1 MPPQTPP
8 SFSPYRKWSLGLNLL
23 VSTFAVLALVLMI
36 NYLAARHYVRLPVSA
51 RGQTPLSPL
60 TERVLAGTTNEVRV
74 TIYFDKHGPLY
85 EPVWSLLKEYH
96 FRNPRI
102 AVEVVDCERDP
113 GAASLIKAKYKLSDS
128 KDRDLVIFD
137 CRGRTKYVYENE
149 LSELDIQ
156 SLIAGRSKEVR
167 RTHFK
172 GELLFTSAIFGVN
185 SSRSLKAYFLQ
196 GHEEHSPESEDGVV
210 GYSAFAGL
218 LKNNNIERAMLSLVG
233 TNEVPADCHLLIIAS
248 PQKALSSP
256 ELAKIDQYLK
266 NGGRLFAL
274 FSYLSVEKA
283 TGLERILL
291 DWGVEVGFNVV
302 TDLPN
307 SNLRDGGDIVSS
319 TIGSHA
325 IVKPLQT
332 PLDLIRPRSVR
343 KKPGTL
349 ANADAPNVNELVFTG
364 PEGMV
369 HTDIRNGL
377 VYARPA
383 TDLRTNVCLA
393 VAVEKGRIRGVTTE
407 RGTTRIVVVGDSLFL
422 GNQMIEKLGNRD
434 FAWLALNWL
443 LDRSELLA
451 IPPRPITE
459 YKLVMTQAETS
470 AVRWILLAGMP
481 GAVLLVGLL
490 VAVRRRK

>member
-1 MPPQTPP
+1 MPPQPPP

-36 NYLAARHYVRLPVSA
+36 NFLAARHYVRLPVSA

-74 TIYFDKHGPLY
+74 TIYFDKREPLY
-85 EPVWSLLKEYH
+85 EPVWSLLK
-96 FRNPRI
+96 
-102 AVEVVDCERDP
+102 
-113 GAASLIKAKYKLSDS
+113 AKYKLSES

-149 LSELDIQ
+149 LSELDLQ
-156 SLIAGRSKEVR
+156 PLIAGRSKEVR

-172 GELLFTSAIFGVN
+172 GELLFTSAIFAVT

-196 GHEEHSPESEDGVV
+196 GHGEHSPESEDGVV
-210 GYSAFAGL
+210 GYSAVAGL
-218 LKNNNIERAMLSLVG
+218 LKNNNIERGMLSFVG
-233 TNEVPADCHLLIIAS
+233 TNEVPADCHLLIIAA
-248 PQKALSSP
+248 PLKALSSP

-266 NGGRLFAL
+266 NGGRLLAL
-274 FSYLSVEKA
+274 FRSLSVEKE

-307 SNLRDGGDIVSS
+307 ANLRDGGDIVAS
-319 TIGSHA
+319 TLGPHA

-364 PEGMV
+364 PAGMV
-369 HTDIRNGL
+369 HTDIRNGM
-377 VYARPA
+377 VYANPA

-459 YKLVMTQAETS
+459 YKLVMTQAEMS

-481 GAVLLVGLL
+481 GAVLLMGLL

>member
-1 MPPQTPP
+1 
-8 SFSPYRKWSLGLNLL
+8 LNLL

-51 RGQTPLSPL
+51 RGQSPLSPL

-74 TIYFDKHGPLY
+74 TIYFDKREPLY

-102 AVEVVDCERDP
+102 AVESVDCERDP

-185 SSRSLKAYFLQ
+185 SSRSLKACFLQ
-196 GHEEHSPESEDGVV
+196 GHEEHAPESEDSVV

-233 TNEVPADCHLLIIAS
+233 TNEVPADCHLLIIAA
-248 PQKALSSP
+248 PLKALSPP

-266 NGGRLFAL
+266 NGGRLLAL
-274 FSYLSVEKA
+274 FSYLSVEKE
-283 TGLERILL
+283 TGLEKILL

-307 SNLRDGGDIVSS
+307 SNARDGSDIVAS
-319 TIGSHA
+319 TLGAHV
-325 IVKPLQT
+325 IVKPLQAS
-332 PLDLIRPRSVR
+332 LDLIRPRSVR

-377 VYARPA
+377 VYANPA

-393 VAVEKGRIRGVTTE
+393 VAVEKGRIHGVTTE

-422 GNQMIEKLGNRD
+422 GNQMIERRGNRD

-459 YKLVMTQAETS
+459 YKLVMTQAEMS

-481 GAVLLVGLL
+481 GAVLLMGLL

>member
-1 MPPQTPP
+1 MPSQPPP

-23 VSTFAVLALVLMI
+23 VSTLAVLALVLMI

-74 TIYFDKHGPLY
+74 TIYFDKREPLY

-102 AVEVVDCERDP
+102 TVEAVDCERDP
-113 GAASLIKAKYKLSDS
+113 GAASLIKAKYRLSES

-137 CRGRTKYVYENE
+137 GRGRTKYVYENE
-149 LSELDIQ
+149 LSELDLQ

-172 GELLFTSAIFGVN
+172 GELLFTSAIFGVTG
-185 SSRSLKAYFLQ
+185 SRALKAYFLQ

-218 LKNNNIERAMLSLVG
+218 LKNNNIERAKLSLVG
-233 TNEVPADCHLLIIAS
+233 TNEVPADCHLLIIAA
-248 PQKALSSP
+248 PLKALSPP
-256 ELAKIDQYLK
+256 ELAKIDRYLK
-266 NGGRLFAL
+266 NGGRLLAL
-274 FSYLSVEKA
+274 FSYLSVETE

-307 SNLRDGGDIVSS
+307 SNLRDGGDIVAS
-319 TIGSHA
+319 TLGAHV

-364 PEGMV
+364 PEGTV

-377 VYARPA
+377 VYANPT

-422 GNQMIEKLGNRD
+422 GNQMIERRGNRD

-459 YKLVMTQAETS
+459 YKLVMTQAEMS

-481 GAVLLVGLL
+481 GTVMLMGLL

>member
-1 MPPQTPP
+1 M
-8 SFSPYRKWSLGLNLL
+8 
-23 VSTFAVLALVLMI
+23 
-36 NYLAARHYVRLPVSA
+36 
-51 RGQTPLSPL
+51 
-60 TERVLAGTTNEVRV
+60 
-74 TIYFDKHGPLY
+74 
-85 EPVWSLLKEYH
+85 
-96 FRNPRI
+96 
-102 AVEVVDCERDP
+102 
-113 GAASLIKAKYKLSDS
+113 
-128 KDRDLVIFD
+128 
-137 CRGRTKYVYENE
+137 
-149 LSELDIQ
+149 
-156 SLIAGRSKEVR
+156 
-167 RTHFK
+167 
-172 GELLFTSAIFGVN
+172 
-185 SSRSLKAYFLQ
+185 
-196 GHEEHSPESEDGVV
+196 
-210 GYSAFAGL
+210 
-218 LKNNNIERAMLSLVG
+218 
-233 TNEVPADCHLLIIAS
+233 
-248 PQKALSSP
+248 
-256 ELAKIDQYLK
+256 K
-266 NGGRLFAL
+266 NGGRLLAL
-274 FSYLSVEKA
+274 FSYLSVETE

-307 SNLRDGGDIVSS
+307 SNLRDGGDIVAS
-319 TIGSHA
+319 TLGAHV

-364 PEGMV
+364 PEGTV

-377 VYARPA
+377 VYANPT

-422 GNQMIEKLGNRD
+422 GNQMIERRGNRD

-459 YKLVMTQAETS
+459 YKLVMTQAEMS

-481 GAVLLVGLL
+481 GTVMLMGLL

>member
-1 MPPQTPP
+1 MPPQPPP

-74 TIYFDKHGPLY
+74 TIYFDKREPLY

-96 FRNPRI
+96 FRNPR
-102 AVEVVDCERDP
+102 
-113 GAASLIKAKYKLSDS
+113 
-128 KDRDLVIFD
+128 
-137 CRGRTKYVYENE
+137 
-149 LSELDIQ
+149 
-156 SLIAGRSKEVR
+156 IAGRSKEVR

-196 GHEEHSPESEDGVV
+196 GHGEHSPESEDGVV

-218 LKNNNIERAMLSLVG
+218 LKHNNIERAMLSLVG

-266 NGGRLFAL
+266 NGGRMLAL
-274 FSYLSVEKA
+274 FSSLSVE
-283 TGLERILL
+283 TEIGLERILL

-307 SNLRDGGDIVSS
+307 SNLRDRSDIVAS
-319 TIGSHA
+319 TLGAHV

-364 PEGMV
+364 PEGTV
-369 HTDIRNGL
+369 HTDIRNGV
-377 VYARPA
+377 VYANPA

-434 FAWLALNWL
+434 FAWL
-443 LDRSELLA
+443 
-451 IPPRPITE
+451 
-459 YKLVMTQAETS
+459 
-470 AVRWILLAGMP
+470 
-481 GAVLLVGLL
+481 
-490 VAVRRRK
+490 

>member
-1 MPPQTPP
+1 
-8 SFSPYRKWSLGLNLL
+8 
-23 VSTFAVLALVLMI
+23 
-36 NYLAARHYVRLPVSA
+36 
-51 RGQTPLSPL
+51 
-60 TERVLAGTTNEVRV
+60 V
-74 TIYFDKHGPLY
+74 TIYFDKREPLY

-102 AVEVVDCERDP
+102 AVEAVDCERDP

-137 CRGRTKYVYENE
+137 CRGRTKFVYENE

-172 GELLFTSAIFGVN
+172 GELLFTSAIFGVI

-196 GHEEHSPESEDGVV
+196 GHGEHSPESEDGVV

-233 TNEVPADCHLLIIAS
+233 TNEVPADCHLLIIAA
-248 PQKALSSP
+248 PLKALSPP

-266 NGGRLFAL
+266 NGGRLLAL
-274 FSYLSVEKA
+274 FSSLSVEKE

-302 TDLPN
+302 TDLPH
-307 SNLRDGGDIVSS
+307 STVRDGSDIEAS
-319 TIGSHA
+319 TLGAHV
-325 IVKPLQT
+325 IVKPLQA

-369 HTDIRNGL
+369 HTDIRDGL

-459 YKLVMTQAETS
+459 YKLVMTQAEMS